1 MQFSTWDQSNN
12 ILGGGH
18 HFLYMYNVEKPHESQ
33 LFPQFNKVSISS
45 LANISES
52 TALIGTFMGGLT
64 IFDSRVGALEEA
76 ISRPHVDAV
85 MSISTN
91 PINEFIFATMGRKDN
106 FTYVW
111 DVRNYSQPLERT
123 FLGEL

>member
-1 MQFSTWDQSNN
+1 
-12 ILGGGH
+12 
-18 HFLYMYNVEKPHESQ
+18 
-33 LFPQFNKVSISS
+33 
-45 LANISES
+45 
-52 TALIGTFMGGLT
+52 
-64 IFDSRVGALEEA
+64 
-76 ISRPHVDAV
+76 

-123 FLGEL
+123 FLDEL